1 MFHPVF
7 ILIDFQ
13 ILVNAC
19 GNVLDRKTSIQTV
32 LPRTAEN
39 IAEAMEKQ
47 KLVEASNC
55 IFDLLVGQNKNKER
69 ASLLKLLRV
78 RPFDSLISFA
88 SFAIHEE
95 SSC

>member
-1 MFHPVF
+1 MSGPFLSP
-7 ILIDFQ
+7 IDQ
-13 ILVNAC
+13 TNLVSAV
-19 GNVLDRKTSIQTV
+19 GNVLDRKTSIQMV

-55 IFDLLVGQNKNKER
+55 IFDLLVSSNKNKER

-78 RPFDSLISFA
+78 SLPRFIQFHGLGS
-88 SFAIHEE
+88 
-95 SSC
+95 